1 MLPRV
6 QAPGALAPKV
16 MGGNPSV
23 AEEDGCGLE
32 RRTVELASIEWEA
45 RAEELRETWRMRRP
59 GVTS

>member
-32 RRTVELASIEWEA
+32 RRTVELASTEWERPA
-45 RAEELRETWRMRRP
+45 PKSSGRR
-59 GVTS
+59 GA